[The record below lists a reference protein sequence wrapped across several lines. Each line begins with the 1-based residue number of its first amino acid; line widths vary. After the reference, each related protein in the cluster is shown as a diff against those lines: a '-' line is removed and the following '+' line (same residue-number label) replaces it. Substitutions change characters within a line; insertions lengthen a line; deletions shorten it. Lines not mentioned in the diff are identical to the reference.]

1 MLRTPE
7 LLQTL
12 PAGSPAE
19 LVGIFFIERLFTNVA
34 QSLSEVMFE
43 PKIKDSAQD
52 EVLQQPPKI
61 PLKLPLVVLQRPLP
75 VKA

>member
-34 QSLSEVMFE
+34 QVL
-43 PKIKDSAQD
+43 SAQMQ
-52 EVLQQPPKI
+52 LPTM
-61 PLKLPLVVLQRPLP
+61 KLSALP
-75 VKA
+75 HILLS

>member
-1 MLRTPE
+1 MLRTPP

-34 QSLSEVMFE
+34 QTLSVVMLE
-43 PKIKDSAQD
+43 PETKDSAQD
-52 EVLQQPPKI
+52 AVLQQPPNI
-61 PLKLPLVVLQRPLP
+61 PL
-75 VKA
+75 

>member
-1 MLRTPE
+1 MLRTPP

-34 QSLSEVMFE
+34 QALSDVKQLPIINESQNV
-43 PKIKDSAQD
+43 
-52 EVLQQPPKI
+52 EVLLLLPPKI
-61 PLKLPLVVLQRPLP
+61 PE
-75 VKA
+75 